1 MAATSQSLH
10 LEPAEVKTPGKL
22 LFGDSRKPLAEVLLE
37 MNAVTPSRMLKAVQL
52 RTTLKIDLARIL
64 RSHNWVTEDQLI
76 QALAVQWSCQIVDL
90 KAEPPDTRLIDRFG
104 VELCL
109 EHGMLPWRQFG
120 DSIIVAT
127 SRPDDFAALCDR
139 LPKKTGPWIIALAT
153 EASIHAALLA
163 ARRTALA
170 RRAERKV
177 PDQES
182 CRSLDL
188 GTFKKV
194 ALGFGVGMA
203 FLMVVSPVLAFLP
216 VFAWGLLTLVLCTSL
231 KIIATLSEFRGTGKP
246 LPSAAHPTQPNRI
259 PPVISLLVPLFQE
272 DDIAPRL
279 VSRLG
284 RLNYPKTLLDVL
296 LIVEEDDIRT
306 REALSRSGLPPWMRT
321 VIVPPGPIRT
331 KPRALNY
338 ALNFCRGS
346 IVGVYD
352 AEDAPDP
359 DQLLT
364 VVRHFDR
371 SGPQVACLQGIL
383 DYYNANHNWLTRCF
397 TVEYATWFRVVLPGI
412 ARLGLVVPLGGTTL
426 FFRKS
431 VLQSLGG
438 WDAHNVTEDADLGLR
453 LARHG
458 YETALIP
465 TVTHEEPNARTLPW
479 IRQRSRWLKGY
490 AITWAVHMR
499 DPRRLWRDLGPRR
512 FLGVQIMFL
521 GSVSQY
527 LLAPILWSFW
537 GMMFGFWHPLTH
549 VMSRPAAIILG
560 SLFLLS
566 EVVNVVVGVWAVRL
580 PTHRH
585 LAKWVPTMH
594 VYFPLGA
601 LASYK
606 ALWEVIAKPF
616 FWDKTKH
623 GVIDTFDKTANVAP
637 TTAPASADK
646 QTPLTLKEPMQ
657 TSGTPEPAS
666 TARGRKP
673 SIWSRPDP
681 FAEVNLSP
689 VPARAQRS
697 QIALSARRTGIEL
710 EPRLEGL

>member
-1 MAATSQSLH
+1 MAATGFPLH
-10 LEPAEVKTPGKL
+10 LIPAEAATPATL
-22 LFGDSRKPLAEVLLE
+22 LFGARRKPLAEILLD
-37 MNAVTPSRMLKAVQL
+37 MNAVTSTRMLKAIQL
-52 RTTLKIDLARIL
+52 RTALKIDLPRIL
-64 RSHNWVTEDQLI
+64 LAHDWVTEAQLI
-76 QALAVQWSCQIVDL
+76 DALAVQWSAQTIDL
-90 KAEPPDTRLIDRFG
+90 SAEPPDPRLIDRFG

-109 EHGMLPWRQFG
+109 QNGILPWQQIG
-120 DSIIVAT
+120 DSTIVAT
-127 SRPDDFAALCDR
+127 SRPDDFATLCDR
-139 LPKKTGPWIIALAT
+139 LPRRTGPWIMALAT
-153 EASIHAALLA
+153 ETSIQAAILG

-170 RRAERKV
+170 RKAERLV
-177 PDQES
+177 PDHES
-182 CRSLDL
+182 CRSFDL
-188 GTFKKV
+188 GAFRKIASGFCI
-194 ALGFGVGMA
+194 ALALLMMA
-203 FLMVVSPVLAFLP
+203 SPMLAFLP
-216 VFAWGLLTLVLCTSL
+216 IFAWALLTLVLCTGL
-231 KIIATLSEFRGTGKP
+231 KIIATISEFRCVDKPTLGT
-246 LPSAAHPTQPNRI
+246 AHSTRPDRN
-259 PPVISLLVPLFQE
+259 PPVISLLVPLFHE

-296 LIVEEDDIRT
+296 LIVEEDDLRT

-338 ALNFCRGS
+338 ALNFCKGS
-346 IVGVYD
+346 ILGVYD

-364 VVRHFDR
+364 VVRHFER
-371 SGPQVACLQGIL
+371 SGPNVACLQGVL
-383 DYYNANHNWLTRCF
+383 DYYNADHNWLTRCF

-438 WDAHNVTEDADLGLR
+438 WDAHNVTEDADLGIR

-458 YETALIP
+458 YTTELIP
-465 TVTHEEPNARTLPW
+465 TVTHEEPNARALPW

-499 DPRRLWRDLGPRR
+499 DPWRLWRDLGPRR

-527 LLAPILWSFW
+527 LLAPVLWSFW
-537 GMMFGFWHPLTH
+537 VMMFGFWHPLTH
-549 VMSRPAAIILG
+549 IMSHPATIILG

-566 EVVNVVVGVWAVRL
+566 EVVNVVVGVWAVRQ
-580 PTHRH
+580 PSHRH

-606 ALWEVIAKPF
+606 ALWEVISKPF

-623 GVIDTFDKTANVAP
+623 GVIDTFDKP
-637 TTAPASADK
+637 APAATATSPALSLTQPLQPAEVSA
-646 QTPLTLKEPMQ
+646 P
-657 TSGTPEPAS
+657 PEPPRRPGL
-666 TARGRKP
+666 T
-673 SIWSRPDP
+673 IWSRPAP
-681 FAEVNLSP
+681 FADVNLAP
-689 VPARAQRS
+689 VPARARRS
-697 QIALSARRTGIEL
+697 QIALAARRTGIEL
-710 EPRLEGL
+710 QSRLEGL